1 MKKTLT
7 HFVCSSCG
15 YNSPKWLG
23 KCPGCNEWNCLIEE
37 NKIKNKPDVA
47 LWSDGILKREK
58 PIKITTIISSK
69 IQRII
74 TEDKELNRVL
84 GGGIVPGSVIL
95 IGGEPGIGKSTLM
108 LQITLSLGIEKSLY
122 VSGEESKDQ
131 IKLRSERLGGENE
144 NCFILTETNL
154 EYISQTICNK
164 LNSNPKINIKTDPNI
179 IGGIKLRVGNKIFD
193 NSVSYQIKQLKKTL
207 HNM

>member
-1 MKKTLT
+1 MVKVIQLKT
-7 HFVCSSCG
+7 V
-15 YNSPKWLG
+15 G

-47 LWSDGILKREK
+47 LWSEGILKREK

-131 IKLRSERLGGENE
+131 IKMRSERLGGENE

-154 EYISQTICNK
+154 ENILLNLKNSKPDILIIDSIQTMKSDK
-164 LNSNPKINIKTDPNI
+164 LMKLIIINGPN
-179 IGGIKLRVGNKIFD
+179 LN
-193 NSVSYQIKQLKKTL
+193 LL
-207 HNM
+207 